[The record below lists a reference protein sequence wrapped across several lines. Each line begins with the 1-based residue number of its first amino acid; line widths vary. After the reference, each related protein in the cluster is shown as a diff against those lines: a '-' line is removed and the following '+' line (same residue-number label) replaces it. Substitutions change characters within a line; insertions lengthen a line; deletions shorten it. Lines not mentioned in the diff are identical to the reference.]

1 MKNPLTALLPALA
14 LLALGGCAST
24 SGLATS
30 EDDGVYYSSKDRTTA
45 IVRQAQPVAD
55 NAPART
61 EEYVEDATNP
71 DYNGN
76 TASTSPRQSSGSDE
90 YYDSNYDNTYTYM
103 QGLPNNG
110 PGVSYYTPYSAYTN
124 LNYASA
130 WGGGAYGFSPYGICD
145 PFYNPFYSPFY
156 GYSPGLSINFGFGR
170 PWGYGGYGR
179 GFGYGYGGGYGGGF
193 YDPFFY
199 GGSFYGGYYGRGGYY
214 GNSFYGNNFGY
225 GNRYNGNGNEGGRS
239 NRTYGHRSSRA
250 SDARYTSGARP
261 AGTNG
266 ASGGVTTRGRA
277 RTEEARSNV
286 PMEQGRVRSEA
297 LTANPSGETRTRSG
311 SEGYNQPRRRNE
323 QPVYRDMT
331 TQPEQTRRVVRE
343 EAGDRRRT
351 IEAMPDQRPTQPAP
365 TPQPQE
371 TQRRRAGL
379 FQSPDTRTAPS
390 NSNAQNVEQPTRQ
403 RRTYEQPRQQRTY
416 EQPRQQET
424 YRQPSQPSYSP
435 PSNSGRSDGGSNS
448 GGGRSSG
455 GGRGRVN

>member
-45 IVRQAQPVAD
+45 IVRQAQSVAD
-55 NAPART
+55 NAPTRT
-61 EEYVEDATNP
+61 QEYAEEATNP

-130 WGGGAYGFSPYGICD
+130 WGMGVGGFSPYGFYD
-145 PFYNPFYSPFY
+145 PFFDPFYSPFY
-156 GYSPGLSINFGFGR
+156 GFGPSLNISIGFGR
-170 PWGYGGYGR
+170 PWGYGGFGGYGR
-179 GFGYGYGGGYGGGF
+179 GFGRGFGGGF
-193 YDPFFY
+193 YDPFCY

-225 GNRYNGNGNEGGRS
+225 GNHYNGNRYNGNEGGRS
-239 NRTYGHRSSRA
+239 NRTYGHRNNRA
-250 SDARYTSGARP
+250 SDVRYTSGARP
-261 AGTNG
+261 VGTNG

-286 PMEQGRVRSEA
+286 PMEQGRMRSEA
-297 LTANPSGETRTRSG
+297 LTANPSGDTRTRTG
-311 SEGYNQPRRRNE
+311 SEAYNQPRRRSE

-343 EAGDRRRT
+343 ETGDRQRT
-351 IEAMPDQRPTQPAP
+351 IEAMPDQRPPQPAP

-379 FQSPDTRTAPS
+379 FQSPDTRTAPG

-403 RRTYEQPRQQRTY
+403 RRTYEQPRQQ
-416 EQPRQQET
+416 ED

-435 PSNSGRSDGGSNS
+435 PSNSGGSNS